1 MVIVV
6 ATLLLAQLAGEALV
20 RATGLPVPGPVLGM
34 LLVFGLQILRERNR
48 AVFPAALTDGS
59 LESLCRTLLA
69 QLSLLFVP
77 AGVGVIQRMD
87 LLGKHAL
94 ELGLALTV
102 STVLGIAAAAAAFRV
117 TARLTGSNEDMP

>member
-1 MVIVV
+1 MIVAV
-6 ATLLLAQLAGEALV
+6 ATLLLAQLAGEAFV
-20 RATGLPVPGPVLGM
+20 RATGLPLPGPVLGM
-34 LLVFGLQILRERNR
+34 LLVFGLQIFREQHGGIL
-48 AVFPAALTDGS
+48 PSALTDGT

-77 AGVGVIQRMD
+77 AGVGVIQRLD

-102 STVLGIAAAAAAFRV
+102 STVLGIAAAAAAFRLV
-117 TARLTGSNEDMP
+117 ARLTSPEETPE